1 MTDEF
6 AGFEWEV
13 CESEVGSA
21 AGCRATAVKSFGAWQ
36 CLKEPGSFRADR
48 VVSQSGQKP
57 ATK

>member
-6 AGFEWEV
+6 AEFEWEMY
-13 CESEVGSA
+13 ESAVGS
-21 AGCRATAVKSFGAWQ
+21 GYSFTVIAVKSFGAWQ

-48 VVSQSGQKP
+48 VVSQNAQKP